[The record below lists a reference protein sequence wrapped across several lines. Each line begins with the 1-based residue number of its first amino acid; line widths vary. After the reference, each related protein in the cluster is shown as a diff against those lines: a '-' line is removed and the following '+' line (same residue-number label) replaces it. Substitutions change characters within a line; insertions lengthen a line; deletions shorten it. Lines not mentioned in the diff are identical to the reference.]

1 MTSFRVGVNID
12 AYMMFLCNKSV
23 ITSGNRCTLIDSDS
37 PWTGLV
43 VQEQMKRRSFQP
55 GKPSCTSFVQQDM
68 TAPKI

>member
-23 ITSGNRCTLIDSDS
+23 ITSGNRYTLIDSVS

-43 VQEQMKRRSFQP
+43 VQEQMKR
-55 GKPSCTSFVQQDM
+55 
-68 TAPKI
+68 